1 MKLWKIALFALI
13 AIASSCSIQQKPR
26 IQITHV
32 LAIDEQ
38 GDTLRI
44 PIDLI
49 RPINYRIINY
59 GYDYNWHRP
68 YYYNPYPVYYHNNSS
83 GTSYSNNNSGR
94 GSSNTNNNSNNNK
107 SIPARSYNKPT
118 PPPGVDNIKIP
129 D

>member
-13 AIASSCSIQQKPR
+13 AIASSCSIQKKPQ

-32 LAIDEQ
+32 LAIDKQ

-59 GYDYNWHRP
+59 SYGSSWYRP
-68 YYYNPYPVYYHNNSS
+68 YYNPHQVYYYNNSAS
-83 GTSYSNNNSGR
+83 SFSSNSKGR
-94 GSSNTNNNSNNNK
+94 GSGNTNNNKNNNK
-107 SIPARSYNKPT
+107 SVPVKTFDKPKV
-118 PPPGVDNIKIP
+118 PSGVRNIKIP

>member
-1 MKLWKIALFALI
+1 MKLWKIALFAVL

-32 LAIDEQ
+32 LAIDEK

-59 GYDYNWHRP
+59 SYGHDYWPRP
-68 YYYNPYPVYYHNNSS
+68 YYYNYHREYDYSQGSTGRSS
-83 GTSYSNNNSGR
+83 
-94 GSSNTNNNSNNNK
+94 NNSNNSKNSNNNNK
-107 SIPARSYNKPT
+107 SVPARSYNKPT

>member
-13 AIASSCSIQQKPR
+13 AIASSCSIQKRPQ

-32 LAIDEQ
+32 LAIDKQ

-59 GYDYNWHRP
+59 SYGSSWYKPYYNTHP
-68 YYYNPYPVYYHNNSS
+68 VYYYNSTSS
-83 GTSYSNNNSGR
+83 FSSSNKGRGSGNTSNNN
-94 GSSNTNNNSNNNK
+94 NNNK
-107 SIPARSYNKPT
+107 STPVRTHDKPKV
-118 PPPGVDNIKIP
+118 PSGVRKIKLP

>member
-13 AIASSCSIQQKPR
+13 AIASSCSIQKKPQ

-32 LAIDEQ
+32 LAIDKQ

-59 GYDYNWHRP
+59 SYGSSWYRP
-68 YYYNPYPVYYHNNSS
+68 YYNPHQVYYYNNSASSFSSNSKGRES
-83 GTSYSNNNSGR
+83 GNTSNNN
-94 GSSNTNNNSNNNK
+94 NNNK
-107 SIPARSYNKPT
+107 STPVRTYDKPKV
-118 PPPGVDNIKIP
+118 PSGVRNIKLP